1 MQYKISNSQALLWC
15 FCLIILGMANGKLRR
30 FALMFIMPDF
40 VLSFVL
46 FFYQN
51 QGFCSHKIALLKKSV
66 YIHNGKRIL
75 FSEFFS
81 IRKSIPPTLW
91 VERKRFHFVHQKI
104 ISLWTGYYT
113 IKNGSRNPVNSKMK
127 LFMTTVSDQR
137 P

>member
-1 MQYKISNSQALLWC
+1 MQYKISNSQALFWC
-15 FCLIILGMANGKLRR
+15 FALIILRMANGKLRR
-30 FALMFIMPDF
+30 FALMFSMPD
-40 VLSFVL
+40 FVL

-51 QGFCSHKIALLKKSV
+51 QGFRSHKSALLKKRL
-66 YIHNGKRIL
+66 YIHNGKRRL

-81 IRKSIPPTLW
+81 IRKSIPLTLW

-127 LFMTTVSDQR
+127 LFMTTVSDQK